1 MNRETA
7 YACAGLALSSVPAL
21 NNHKENNVAKP
32 TKIKARAAERVP
44 QNKDEAVAY
53 IKMIGDLQRERQRL
67 RNDMDDRIT
76 AIREECQRLLT
87 PIEDEIT
94 SISSGVHTWAEAN
107 RDRLTNNGRVKT
119 ANMLTGELRWRTT
132 PPACKLVRTKE
143 AIEEIKSRG
152 LAHLFIRTKEDV
164 NKEAILARQDLI
176 EGCKFIEI
184 TQTEEFV
191 IVPFETELE
200 EVA

>member
-1 MNRETA
+1 VEH
-7 YACAGLALSSVPAL
+7 SSVPAL
-21 NNHKENNVAKP
+21 NNQKENNVAKV

-87 PIEDEIT
+87 PIEEEIT

-107 RDRLTNNGRVKT
+107 RDRLTNCGRVKT
-119 ANMLTGELRWRTT
+119 ANLLTGELRWRTT

-143 AIEEIKSRG
+143 AIEEIKQRG
-152 LAHLFIRTKEDV
+152 LAGLFLRVKEDV
-164 NKEAILARQDLI
+164 NKEAILANPAAV

-191 IVPFETELE
+191 IVPFETSLE